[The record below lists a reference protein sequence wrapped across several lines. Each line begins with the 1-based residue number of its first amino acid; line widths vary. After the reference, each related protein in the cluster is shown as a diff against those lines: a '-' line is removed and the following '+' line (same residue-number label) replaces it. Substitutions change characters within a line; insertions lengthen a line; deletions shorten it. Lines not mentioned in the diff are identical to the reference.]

1 MIKSPA
7 LKTFGLLCLW
17 WPALV
22 VAKSSLPTAF
32 VSIPPQAWILEQ
44 LVGERWRIQT
54 MLGPNANPHNYDPVP
69 RQLVSLA
76 DADVYFTI
84 GVPFEAMWRQRIA
97 NVNPE
102 MTFVHC
108 GSDNHEAHTHDH
120 DGHEGMD
127 PHVWTSPL
135 ETSAI
140 AECMSN
146 ALGRHDSDG
155 RQYYQRNLQELQQRL
170 RQLDE
175 SIRQTLADVRP
186 RYMLVQHPAWGHFA
200 HTYDLK
206 QLAIEKDGHEPN
218 ARHLVKVIERANQL
232 GLNTVLVQRQY
243 SPAAARLVA
252 REIHGRIVEIDPM
265 APDLIATL
273 ERLTQLLAE
282 SSP

>member
-1 MIKSPA
+1 MNKRSA
-7 LKTFGLLCLW
+7 LKIFGLLCLW
-17 WPALV
+17 LPALV
-22 VAKSSLPTAF
+22 LAKPSLPTAF

-44 LVGERWRIQT
+44 LAGERWRIEA

-76 DADVYFTI
+76 DADLYFTI
-84 GVPFEAMWRQRIA
+84 GVPFEDMWRQRIA

-108 GSDNHEAHTHDH
+108 GSDNHGAHTHD
-120 DGHEGMD
+120 HEGMD

-135 ETSAI
+135 EASAI

-146 ALGRHDSDG
+146 ALGRHDPDS
-155 RQYYQRNLQELQQRL
+155 RQHYQRNLQELQQRL
-170 RQLDE
+170 HHLDA
-175 SIRQTLADVRP
+175 SIRQNLANVKP

-200 HTYDLK
+200 HTYDLT

-218 ARHLVKVIERANQL
+218 ARHLVNLIERAKQL
-232 GLNTVLVQRQY
+232 GLDTVLVQRQY

-252 REIHGRIVEIDPM
+252 REIQGRIVEVDPM

-273 ERLTQLLAE
+273 NRLARILAE

>member
-1 MIKSPA
+1 M
-7 LKTFGLLCLW
+7 LKAVVLKVGLLYLLL
-17 WPALV
+17 PLLAS
-22 VAKSSLPTAF
+22 AKAAQPTAF

-44 LVGERWRIQT
+44 LTGERWRVES
-54 MLGPNANPHNYDPVP
+54 MLGPDANPHNYDPVP

-76 DADVYFTI
+76 DADLYFTI

-97 NVNPE
+97 NVNAN

-108 GSDNHEAHTHDH
+108 GSDNHEAHSHDH
-120 DGHEGMD
+120 DSHDGMD

-135 ETSAI
+135 EASTI

-146 ALGRHDSDG
+146 ALSRYDPAGEQH
-155 RQYYQRNLQELQQRL
+155 YQRNLQQLQQRL
-170 RQLDE
+170 RQLDA
-175 SIRQTLADVRP
+175 SIRQTLADVKP

-200 HTYDLK
+200 HTYDLT
-206 QLAIEKDGHEPN
+206 QLAIEKAGHEPN
-218 ARHLVKVIERANQL
+218 ARHLVHVIERANEL

-252 REIHGRIVEIDPM
+252 RDIHGRIVEIDPM

-273 ERLTQLLAE
+273 KRLTQILAV
-282 SSP
+282 SAP

>member
-1 MIKSPA
+1 LKIVA
-7 LKTFGLLCLW
+7 LLSLW
-17 WPALV
+17 LPVLAL
-22 VAKSSLPTAF
+22 AQPSLPTAF

-44 LVGERWRIQT
+44 LADERWRIEA

-76 DADVYFTI
+76 DADLYITI
-84 GVPFEAMWRQRIA
+84 GVPFEAMWRQRVA

-108 GSDNHEAHTHDH
+108 GSEHHEAHKHDH
-120 DGHEGMD
+120 DGREGMD

-135 ETSAI
+135 EASAI

-146 ALGRHDSDG
+146 ALGRHDPAG
-155 RQYYQRNLQELQQRL
+155 RQHYQRNLQDLQQRL
-170 RQLDE
+170 RQLDA
-175 SIRQTLADVRP
+175 SIRQSLANVKR

-200 HTYDLK
+200 HTYDLT

-218 ARHLVKVIERANQL
+218 ARHLVNVIERANRL

-252 REIHGRIVEIDPM
+252 REIQGRIVEVDPM